1 MKNRAT
7 RRLVAKEVPVYL
19 AKYFPQGIFRLRGR
33 GSRKDAA
40 LYVAIRKHLW
50 EKYLYFRRYAW
61 TMHQNNLLN
70 GDIRV
75 LLRKFSQDLPLE
87 FARHMTVYLR

>member
-7 RRLVAKEVPVYL
+7 RKLVAKEVPVYL

-40 LYVAIRKHLW
+40 LYVALRKSLW
-50 EKYLYFRRYAW
+50 NKYLYYANDPDYAEKQTPEWRY
-61 TMHQNNLLN
+61 
-70 GDIRV
+70 RV
-75 LLRKFSQDLPLE
+75 LKHKFTQDLPLE
-87 FARHMTVYLR
+87 FANHMTVYLR

>member
-7 RRLVAKEVPVYL
+7 RKLVAKEVPVYL

-40 LYVAIRKHLW
+40 LYVALRKSLW
-50 EKYLYFRRYAW
+50 NKYLYYANDPYYVEKQ
-61 TMHQNNLLN
+61 T
-70 GDIRV
+70 
-75 LLRKFSQDLPLE
+75 P
-87 FARHMTVYLR
+87 

>member
-7 RRLVAKEVPVYL
+7 RKLVAKEVPVYL

-40 LYVAIRKHLW
+40 LYVAVRKHLW
-50 EKYLYFRRYAW
+50 EPKRA
-61 TMHQNNLLN
+61 TSQIST
-70 GDIRV
+70 G
-75 LLRKFSQDLPLE
+75 FSQKN
-87 FARHMTVYLR
+87 

>member
-7 RRLVAKEVPVYL
+7 RKLVAKEVPVYL

-40 LYVAIRKHLW
+40 LYVALRKSLW
-50 EKYLYFRRYAW
+50 NKYLYYANDPDYVEKQTPEWRY
-61 TMHQNNLLN
+61 
-70 GDIRV
+70 RV
-75 LLRKFSQDLPLE
+75 LKNKFTQDLPLE
-87 FARHMTVYLR
+87 FANHMTVYLR

>member
-1 MKNRAT
+1 MKNRVT
-7 RRLVAKEVPVYL
+7 RKLVAKEVPVYL

-50 EKYLYFRRYAW
+50 EKYLSFAGMPGHASEQSPEWRY
-61 TMHQNNLLN
+61 Q
-70 GDIRV
+70 V
-75 LLRKFSQDLPLE
+75 LLRKFSQDLPIEL
-87 FARHMTVYLR
+87 AKHMTVYLR

>member
-7 RRLVAKEVPVYL
+7 RKLVAKEVPVYL

-40 LYVAIRKHLW
+40 LYVAVRKHLW
-50 EKYLYFRRYAW
+50 DKYMYYAGNPGYASEQSPEWRY
-61 TMHQNNLLN
+61 Q
-70 GDIRV
+70 V
-75 LLRKFSQDLPLE
+75 LLSKFKQDLPLE
-87 FARHMTVYLR
+87 FSNHMTVYLR